1 MRTNDV
7 QHWLSQDERRLATL
21 RTLTQPLTAS
31 HLAQRTQRPRSACSA
46 LLRQLAS
53 RRLVRCLNNSARRS
67 RVYGLTLKG
76 HACLGAMGSQNA
88 EPRRTPEVDWAIY
101 GWICF
106 SQRSAVLKALTEPL
120 QPATIKRRALRH
132 DPTLTMSANN
142 VRDVIRLF
150 LAKGLVSRVHRRA
163 ALHPQ
168 YALTALGRSLH
179 ELLMT
184 ADTTRIA
191 DNETRTHAR

>member
-1 MRTNDV
+1 M
-7 QHWLSQDERRLATL
+7 
-21 RTLTQPLTAS
+21 
-31 HLAQRTQRPRSACSA
+31 
-46 LLRQLAS
+46 
-53 RRLVRCLNNSARRS
+53 
-67 RVYGLTLKG
+67 
-76 HACLGAMGSQNA
+76 
-88 EPRRTPEVDWAIY
+88 DWAIY